1 MNKRIKRQLRLL
13 TIAAAT
19 GAFIGLSGC
28 ASTSDFDSLQSQLN
42 AQINAAAADAAAA
55 KAEAAAASA
64 KADQAFNTAMEANKR
79 SMDTEAK
86 IDNMFKK
93 AMHK

>member
-1 MNKRIKRQLRLL
+1 MDKRIKRQFRLL

-19 GAFIGLSGC
+19 GALIGLSGC
-28 ASTSDFDSLQSQLN
+28 ASTGDIESLQS
-42 AQINAAAADAAAA
+42 QINAAAADAAAA
-55 KAEAAAASA
+55 KSAAAAASS
-64 KADQAFNTAMEANKR
+64 KADQAYNTAMEANKR
-79 SMDTEAK
+79 SIDTEAK

>member
-28 ASTSDFDSLQSQLN
+28 ASTGDFDKLQSQ
-42 AQINAAAADAAAA
+42 INAVAADAAAA

-79 SMDTEAK
+79 SQDTEAK

>member
-1 MNKRIKRQLRLL
+1 MNKRIKRQFRLL

-19 GAFIGLSGC
+19 GALIGLSGC
-28 ASTSDFDSLQSQLN
+28 ASTGDLDNLQS
-42 AQINAAAADAAAA
+42 QINAAAADAAAA
-55 KAEAAAASA
+55 KANAAAASS

>member
-28 ASTSDFDSLQSQLN
+28 ASTGDLDKLQP
-42 AQINAAAADAAAA
+42 QINAAAADAASA
-55 KAEAAAASA
+55 KAEAASASA
-64 KADQAFNTAMEANKR
+64 KADQAFNTAMEANQR
-79 SMDTEAK
+79 SKDTEAK

>member
-28 ASTSDFDSLQSQLN
+28 ASTGDLDNLQS
-42 AQINAAAADAAAA
+42 QINAAAADAAEA
-55 KAEAAAASA
+55 KATAAAASS
-64 KADQAFNTAMEANKR
+64 KADDAFNTAMEANKR
-79 SMDTEAK
+79 SMDTEAR